1 MTNQTTIKSAVF
13 VIDNSVDKPTYSTS
27 DFNFAKTL
35 NKNTPTKFSI
45 GDTLTFLQDTMKIT
59 DIKIEFWSGQTFDT
73 VTMPDFI
80 KTGDENEYN
89 TFIYLFCDKI

>member
-13 VIDNSVDKPTYSTS
+13 VIDNSVDRPTYATS

-35 NKNTPTKFSI
+35 NIQTPTKFSI
-45 GDTLTFLQDTMKIT
+45 GDTLTFLQDTMRIT
-59 DIKIEFWSGQTFDT
+59 DIKIEFWSGQPFDA
-73 VTMPDFI
+73 VAMPDFI